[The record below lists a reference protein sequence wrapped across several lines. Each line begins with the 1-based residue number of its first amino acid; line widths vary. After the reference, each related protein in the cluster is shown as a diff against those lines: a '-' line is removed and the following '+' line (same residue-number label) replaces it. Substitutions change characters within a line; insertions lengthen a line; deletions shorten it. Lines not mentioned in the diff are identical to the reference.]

1 MNHALLFFMVGEGNS
16 PGRGLV
22 PQGFSEVY
30 EAWSPLLFRIVYR
43 MTGRREVAEEIV
55 QEAFIKYYERRD
67 VLPTDEGLKF
77 WLIRVARNLT
87 LNYEKRRGRERR
99 ALERVFHEPAPRTE
113 KGALEKLTDAESI
126 GDVQKALLLLPENL
140 RTVLVLKEYAGFAYA
155 EIGKMMNITEG
166 NVKVR
171 VFRARAR
178 LAQLLKEVL

>member
-1 MNHALLFFMVGEGNS
+1 MVGEGNS

-67 VLPTDEGLKF
+67 VLPTDDGLKY
-77 WLIRVARNLT
+77 WLIRVTRNLT

-99 ALERVFHEPAPRTE
+99 ALERVFHEPAPRSE
-113 KGALEKLTDAESI
+113 KSALETMTDAESV

-140 RTVLVLKEYAGFAYA
+140 RTVLVLKEYTGFAYA
-155 EIGKMMNITEG
+155 EIGKMLNITEG

-178 LAQLLKEVL
+178 LAQLLKEVV

>member
-1 MNHALLFFMVGEGNS
+1 VLKALLFSMTGEGN
-16 PGRGLV
+16 V
-22 PQGFSEVY
+22 PQGFNEVY
-30 EAWSPLLFRIVYR
+30 QAWSPLLFRIVYR
-43 MTGRREVAEEIV
+43 MTGRREAAEEIV

-67 VLPTDEGLKF
+67 VLPTDEGLKY
-77 WLIRVARNLT
+77 WLIRVARNLA
-87 LNYEKRRGRERR
+87 LNHEKRRGRERK

-113 KGALEKLTDAESI
+113 KGALESLTDAESVT
-126 GDVQKALLLLPENL
+126 DVQKALLLLPENL
-140 RTVLVLKEYAGFAYA
+140 RMVLILKEYAGFAYA

>member
-1 MNHALLFFMVGEGNS
+1 MTGESGF
-16 PGRGLV
+16 PGASSSAGAVPTPRG
-22 PQGFSEVY
+22 FTEVY

-43 MTGRREVAEEIV
+43 MTGRREAAEEIV
-55 QEAFIKYYERRD
+55 QEAFIKYYERQD

-87 LNYEKRRGRERR
+87 LNHEKRKGRERR
-99 ALERVFHEPAPRTE
+99 AMERVFHEPAPRSE
-113 KGALEKLTDAESI
+113 KNALEQLTDAESVT
-126 GDVQKALLLLPENL
+126 DVQKALLRLPENL
-140 RTVLVLKEYAGFAYA
+140 RTVLVLKEYAGFAYS
-155 EIGKMMNITEG
+155 EIGKMLNITEG

>member
-1 MNHALLFFMVGEGNS
+1 MVGEGG
-16 PGRGLV
+16 PGKSERL

-30 EAWSPLLFRIVYR
+30 KAWSPLLFRIVYR
-43 MTGRREVAEEIV
+43 MTGRREAAEEIV
-55 QEAFIKYYERRD
+55 QETFIKYYERRD
-67 VLPTDEGLKF
+67 SLPTDEGLKY

-87 LNYEKRRGRERR
+87 LNHEKRRGRERR
-99 ALERVFHEPAPRTE
+99 ALERVFHEPAPKAE
-113 KGALEKLTDAESI
+113 KGALETLTDAESV

-140 RTVLVLKEYAGFAYA
+140 RTVLILKEYAGFAYA
-155 EIGKMMNITEG
+155 EIGAMMNITEG

>member
-1 MNHALLFFMVGEGNS
+1 MNHSLLFFMVGEGGQ
-16 PGRGLV
+16 PG
-22 PQGFSEVY
+22 PQGFSQVY

-43 MTGRREVAEEIV
+43 MTGRREAAEEIV

-87 LNYEKRRGRERR
+87 LNHEKRRGRERR
-99 ALERVFHEPAPRTE
+99 ALERVFHEPAPRSE
-113 KGALEKLTDAESI
+113 KGALEKLTDAESV

>member
-1 MNHALLFFMVGEGNS
+1 MVGEGNAPGGS
-16 PGRGLV
+16 PG

-30 EAWSPLLFRIVYR
+30 EAWSPLLFRIAYR

-67 VLPTDEGLKF
+67 VLPTDEGLKY
-77 WLIRVARNLT
+77 WLIRVVRNLT
-87 LNYEKRRGRERR
+87 LNFEKRRGRERR
-99 ALERVFHEPAPRTE
+99 ALEKVFHEPAPKAE
-113 KGALEKLTDAESI
+113 KGALETMTDAESV
-126 GDVQKALLLLPENL
+126 GEVQKALLLLPENL
-140 RTVLVLKEYAGFAYA
+140 RTVLILKEYTGFAYA
-155 EIGKMMNITEG
+155 EIGKMLNITEG

>member
-1 MNHALLFFMVGEGNS
+1 MMGEGTEA
-16 PGRGLV
+16 GR
-22 PQGFSEVY
+22 PQGFNQVY
-30 EAWSPLLFRIVYR
+30 QAWSPLLFRIVYR
-43 MTGRREVAEEIV
+43 MTGRREAAEEIV

-67 VLPTDEGLKF
+67 VLPTDDGLKY

-99 ALERVFHEPAPRTE
+99 ALERVFHEPAPRSE
-113 KGALEKLTDAESI
+113 KAALDQLTDSESV
-126 GDVQKALLLLPENL
+126 GDVQAALLQLPENL

-155 EIGKMMNITEG
+155 EIGKMMNISEG

>member
-1 MNHALLFFMVGEGNS
+1 M
-16 PGRGLV
+16 
-22 PQGFSEVY
+22 PQGFTEVY
-30 EAWSPLLFRIVYR
+30 QAWSPLLFRIVYR
-43 MTGRREVAEEIV
+43 MTGRREAAEEIV

-67 VLPTDEGLKF
+67 VLPTDEGLKY

-87 LNYEKRRGRERR
+87 LNYEKRKGRERK

-113 KGALEKLTDAESI
+113 KGALEKLTDEESVE
-126 GDVQKALLLLPENL
+126 DVQKALLLLPENL
-140 RTVLVLKEYAGFAYA
+140 RMVLVLKEYAGLAYA
-155 EIGKMMNITEG
+155 EIGQMMHITEG

>member
-1 MNHALLFFMVGEGNS
+1 VVHALLFFMVGEGGP
-16 PGRGLV
+16 PGANKP

-43 MTGRREVAEEIV
+43 MTGRREAAEEIV

-67 VLPTDEGLKF
+67 VLPTDEGLKY

-87 LNYEKRRGRERR
+87 LNHEKRRGRERR
-99 ALERVFHEPAPRTE
+99 ALERVFHEPAPKAE
-113 KGALEKLTDAESI
+113 KGALEKLTDSEAV

-140 RTVLVLKEYAGFAYA
+140 RTVLILKEYTGFAYA
-155 EIGKMMNITEG
+155 EIGKMLNITEG

>member
-1 MNHALLFFMVGEGNS
+1 MVGEGKVTGENQS
-16 PGRGLV
+16 
-22 PQGFSEVY
+22 PQGFSQVY

-43 MTGRREVAEEIV
+43 MTGRREAAEEIV
-55 QEAFIKYYERRD
+55 QEAFIKYFERQD
-67 VLPTDEGLKF
+67 ILPTDEGLKY

-87 LNYEKRRGRERR
+87 LNHEKRKGRERR
-99 ALERVFHEPAPRTE
+99 ALERVFHEPTPRAE
-113 KGALEKLTDAESI
+113 KSALDQMTDAESQ
-126 GDVQKALLLLPENL
+126 GDVQRALLLLPENL

-155 EIGKMMNITEG
+155 EIGKMLNITEG

>member
-1 MNHALLFFMVGEGNS
+1 MVPAVLFSIVGGAD
-16 PGRGLV
+16 L
-22 PQGFSEVY
+22 GFSEAY

-43 MTGRREVAEEIV
+43 MTGSRESAEEIV

-67 VLPTDEGLKF
+67 VLPTDEGLKY

-87 LNYEKRRGRERR
+87 LNHEKRKGRERR
-99 ALERVFHEPAPRTE
+99 ALERVFHEPAPRSE
-113 KGALEKLTDAESI
+113 KAALEQLTDEESV

-155 EIGKMMNITEG
+155 EIGQMMNISEG